1 MKNNLFD
8 THVKEQMANA
18 RPDVPPYI
26 WDNIMAKKDI
36 KKPVGFW
43 FNNATKGFLIG
54 LVLLTGTGTTF
65 YFNNNKTITIKPI
78 NNADEK
84 TVTAEVPQKNKI
96 TEENKEEPASQ
107 SNDKIDHLVFE
118 NSAARKNTKLN
129 KTKTVFQGN
138 SVGYKTQ
145 NKSFTGLEYNS
156 EGNSNQYNDDNII
169 NRQIF
174 NASLLKSSYF
184 NPGLEPKKLPTSQ
197 FIPCPEVEKNAAGSK
212 RYIEV
217 YAGPDYIFRSLSDTP
232 NSVYLQQR
240 KASVK
245 YLFAYSAG
253 IRYTKVFGSGMSFRT
268 GLNYSQINE
277 QFTSENGRVVQNIY
291 IINSN
296 GDTTGTYLQ
305 SGTLYKTSTNKYKS
319 IDIPISVG
327 YELGNGRMH
336 SNLNMGVMINIH
348 SSQKGFVLDKNN
360 VAVDITSGKSSSVYQ
375 YKTRAGISFIGAASV
390 YYKLNESLHLMAE
403 PYIRL
408 SLSPATKA
416 EISFKEKFHTAGI
429 RLGIRMDF

>member
-8 THVKEQMANA
+8 THIKEQMAHA
-18 RPDVPPYI
+18 RPDVPPHI
-26 WDNIMAKKDI
+26 WDNIMAKKDR

-43 FNNATKGFLIG
+43 FNNTTKSFLVG
-54 LVLLTGTGTTF
+54 LVLLTGAGISF
-65 YFNNNKTITIKPI
+65 YFNNNKTITITPI
-78 NNADEK
+78 NNNSEK
-84 TVTAEVPQKNKI
+84 STTVEVAQKNKI
-96 TEENKEEPASQ
+96 TEENNEEPLAQ
-107 SNDKIDHLVFE
+107 SIAKIVPLVLQ
-118 NSAARKNTKLN
+118 KNTTLN
-129 KTKTVFQGN
+129 KTQNVFQ
-138 SVGYKTQ
+138 S
-145 NKSFTGLEYNS
+145 KSFSNKMGSESLTGLENS
-156 EGNSNQYNDDNII
+156 KENII

-174 NASLLKSSYF
+174 NVSLLKSSFF
-184 NPGLEPKKLPTSQ
+184 NPELQLRKLPKSP

-212 RYIEV
+212 RYVEV
-217 YAGPDYIFRSLSDTP
+217 YGGPDYVFRSLSDTA

-253 IRYTKVFGSGMSFRT
+253 IRYTRVFGSGMSFRT

-277 QFTSENGRVVQNIY
+277 QFTSEKGRIIQNVY

-319 IDIPISVG
+319 IDIPISIG
-327 YELGNGRMH
+327 YELGNGRIH
-336 SNLNMGVMINIH
+336 SNINMGAMINIH
-348 SSQKGFVLDKNN
+348 SSQKGFVLDKNGT
-360 VAVDITSGKSSSVYQ
+360 AVDISSDKSTSVYQ
-375 YKTRAGISFIGAASV
+375 YKTKAGVSFIGAASI
-390 YYKLNESLHLMAE
+390 YYKLNDKIHLMAE

-408 SLSPATKA
+408 SLSPATKP
-416 EISFKEKFHTAGI
+416 EISLKEKFHTAGV